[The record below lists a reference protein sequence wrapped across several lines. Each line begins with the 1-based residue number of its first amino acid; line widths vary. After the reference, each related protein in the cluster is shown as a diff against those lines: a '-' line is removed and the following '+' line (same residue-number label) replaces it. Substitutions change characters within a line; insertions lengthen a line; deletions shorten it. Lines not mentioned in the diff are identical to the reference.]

1 MFASSSLTITNN
13 NMTTAQ
19 LSQRIDARTT
29 TSYGHYKVTIQYR
42 GKQYSCISTDSMA
55 YDRYM
60 DEDAKGR
67 GIYTQLDAL
76 KSFWN
81 ECKRKNN
88 LF

>member
-1 MFASSSLTITNN
+1 
-13 NMTTAQ
+13 MTTAQ